1 MFEFKILKQAEP
13 QTPKAGLTNKH
24 NEQSKPIKKIGPGNT
39 QTLARTGVFTTP
51 HGKIH
56 TPVFMPVGTR
66 ATVKSLS
73 PEELETLN
81 AEIILANTYH
91 LMLRPGEKTIKNQG
105 GLHKFM
111 NWHHPILTDSGGFQI
126 FSLEKLA
133 KVKIQENG
141 VTFHSH
147 IDGSKHF
154 ITPEKAIKIQND
166 LGADIIMA
174 FDECAPST
182 STKKYFEEAMT
193 RTHNWLTRCKK
204 AHERLQKTSKK
215 HPQALF
221 GIIQGGTYK
230 LLRKTS
236 AKFVTAQNL
245 PGTAIGGLA
254 IGENKKTMLEMI
266 ETVIPFTDENK
277 PRYLM
282 GVGTP
287 DYLLEAIDRG
297 VDMFDC
303 VLPTRLAR
311 HGAFYA
317 QNRLNHIKNAKFKN
331 DKRPLDPKCTCYT
344 CKSYSRSYIQHL
356 VKENEIF
363 GHRLMTIHNLHF
375 LIDLMAQARAH
386 IEKNDFK
393 KWKTAYLKKYK

>member
-1 MFEFKILKQAEP
+1 MLSSLPMFEFKILKS
-13 QTPKAGLTNKH
+13 
-24 NEQSKPIKKIGPGNT
+24 SKESKGKSI

-91 LMLRPGEKTIKNQG
+91 LMLRPGEKTIKKQG

-111 NWHHPILTDSGGFQI
+111 NWNHPILTDSGGFQI
-126 FSLEKLA
+126 FSLEQEKGLAKNQQKLA

-147 IDGSKHF
+147 LDGSKHF

-166 LGADIIMA
+166 LGSDIIMA
-174 FDECAPST
+174 FDECAPAT
-182 STKKYFEEAMT
+182 STKEYFEKAMI

-204 AHERLQKTSKK
+204 AHERLQKTNKK

-221 GIIQGGTYK
+221 GIVQGGTYK
-230 LLRKTS
+230 DLRKIS
-236 AKFVTAQNL
+236 AKFVATQNL

-254 IGENKKTMLEMI
+254 IGESKKTMLEMI
-266 ETVIPFTDENK
+266 ETVIPLTDENK

-287 DYLLEAIDRG
+287 DYLLESIDRG
-297 VDMFDC
+297 IDMFDC

-317 QNRLNHIKNAKFKN
+317 QNRLNHIKNAKYKN
-331 DKRPLDPKCTCYT
+331 DKKPLDTKCTCYT
-344 CKSYSRSYIQHL
+344 CKSYSRSYVQHL
-356 VKENEIF
+356 IKENEIF

-386 IEKNDFK
+386 IEKGDFK
-393 KWKTAYLKKYK
+393 KWKTAYLKNYK